1 MIHAKTHKNSYQIPR
16 NSVQIIQIAITHQSR
31 IQNRPIDSIVCVFSC
46 VLVEGRFCFL
56 ICPMCCCVFLCPSKQ
71 CLFVSPPHL
80 MLGWCVF
87 HKCYSA
93 HSVSTLF
100 VSFLLL
106 FTFLSLTLFRSVCFF
121 ALSCAQKLYKYV
133 LLVHGTEMVL
143 RRPKKVCRIRWNFAV
158 LKHLQ
163 HIEWNSIERSWN
175 CVELMKESLRFGRF
189 QQRFE
194 HSNDM
199 THSNA
204 CSCTIKK
211 MHVNISIFGSLCC
224 LIFSSE
230 NHAQIKFM
238 SNLMQTFRTQR
249 KNQPLSHSF
258 PNVKVF
264 SMQIKFNVILKIAH
278 AE

>member
-1 MIHAKTHKNSYQIPR
+1 MFICLSPASYAR
-16 NSVQIIQIAITHQSR
+16 L
-31 IQNRPIDSIVCVFSC
+31 VCVSQMLFSAFC
-46 VLVEGRFCFL
+46 VHFICF
-56 ICPMCCCVFLCPSKQ
+56 IFTVVH
-71 CLFVSPPHL
+71 LFVSDIISK
-80 MLGWCVF
+80 CVF
-87 HKCYSA
+87 
-93 HSVSTLF
+93 
-100 VSFLLL
+100 
-106 FTFLSLTLFRSVCFF
+106 FF

-163 HIEWNSIERSWN
+163 HIDRNSIERSWN